1 MTADPGLLLIT
12 SVCCLALVIV
22 IVYMASTQCINI
34 IVKKGVGKKLTEGFS
49 LFGSSDAARDTKI
62 SDLTTKVDANAK
74 SITANSSA
82 IQSLQKTVKNLET
95 MINNVKE
102 LSNTAS
108 LSEQINN
115 LKQGH
120 DTVST
125 NIKEIQDKLTLIE
138 SKNYSEQIDK
148 LLEADKSIQKT
159 IADLTTSLNTH
170 SGDEHIKLNKS
181 IADLNNKID
190 EVKKSMDK
198 LPKVDEKGNIKTD
211 GEIEAA
217 GIGSLMMVT
226 QSLNA
231 MNSISS
237 GNITASGTI
246 KGKTLSADNID
257 ENLKKQILNV
267 VYPVGSIYMSFVN
280 KSPADI
286 VGGKWEQIKNRF
298 LYASDSTS
306 GSTGGEAS
314 HVLSASEMPSH
325 THKTKLTLYTEHNSI
340 TNAWHEGVTRHN
352 ATIGYNGNND
362 RDNDA
367 SFWMWDTS
375 AATGNNAAH
384 NNMPPY
390 VTVYCWRRTA

>member
-246 KGKTLSADNID
+246 LLT
-257 ENLKKQILNV
+257 
-267 VYPVGSIYMSFVN
+267 PR
-280 KSPADI
+280 
-286 VGGKWEQIKNRF
+286 KN
-298 LYASDSTS
+298 A
-306 GSTGGEAS
+306 
-314 HVLSASEMPSH
+314 V
-325 THKTKLTLYTEHNSI
+325 
-340 TNAWHEGVTRHN
+340 
-352 ATIGYNGNND
+352 
-362 RDNDA
+362 
-367 SFWMWDTS
+367 
-375 AATGNNAAH
+375 
-384 NNMPPY
+384 
-390 VTVYCWRRTA
+390 